1 MEYTVIIE
9 KAEDGYY
16 TYSPEL
22 WGCTS
27 FGKTTEQALENMKE
41 AIVENIELLKET
53 GQPLPKP
60 MISYITKVAI

>member
-1 MEYTVIIE
+1 MEYMVIIE

-27 FGKTTEQALENMKE
+27 FGKTTEKALDNMKE
-41 AIVENIELLKET
+41 AITENIPLLKES

-60 MISYITKVAI
+60 HISYITKVAI